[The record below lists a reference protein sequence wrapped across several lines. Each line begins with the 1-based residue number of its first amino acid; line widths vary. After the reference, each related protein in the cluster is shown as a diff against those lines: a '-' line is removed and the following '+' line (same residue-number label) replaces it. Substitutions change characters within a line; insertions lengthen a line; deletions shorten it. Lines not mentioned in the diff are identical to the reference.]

1 MPWRKF
7 LTPLPDDPGK
17 RDEAIK
23 MLAKGFIT
31 ILHKNG
37 ATYQDLMA
45 LINYAL
51 GYVISL
57 LHQENQTKQK
67 GEDNVEPQ

>member
-7 LTPLPDDPGK
+7 LTPLPEDPVK

-23 MLAKGFIT
+23 MLAKGFVT

-37 ATYQDLMA
+37 ATYKDLMA

-57 LHQENQTKQK
+57 LHQESQAKKESEDKTK
-67 GEDNVEPQ
+67 PQ

>member
-1 MPWRKF
+1 MPWRRF
-7 LTPLPDDPGK
+7 LTPLPDEPGK

-23 MLAKGFIT
+23 MLAKGFVT

-57 LHQENQTKQK
+57 LQQEKQAK
-67 GEDNVEPQ
+67 KESDDKVEPQ